1 MRVGEKGALHMK
13 EENMKKS
20 IITSLMPKRRLTEG
34 SIVGHSSEM
43 NERIEKNIAQNEKK
57 IAMGMRKA
65 QGLQTK

>member
-1 MRVGEKGALHMK
+1 
-13 EENMKKS
+13 
-20 IITSLMPKRRLTEG
+20 MPKRRLTEG